1 MENVTLGQLQTI
13 IVFIAT
19 FITSG
24 GIIMAFALKIG
35 KKILDKSLEPFN
47 KRIDEMDKLRVEQH
61 DETLERINK
70 LEEIVDQNDID
81 VVRNRIVAFEKICRL
96 DINNDSIKKYQYI
109 TYFKDENKWKEYHN
123 KYPNL
128 NGEIDEAI
136 KNIHKHYD
144 NAKFD

>member
-1 MENVTLGQLQTI
+1 MENITLGQLQTI

-81 VVRNRIVAFEKICRL
+81 VVRNRIVAFEQICRL
-96 DINNDSIKKYQYI
+96 DINNDSIKKYQYD
-109 TYFKDENKWKEYHN
+109 TAYKDIDKWADYHK
-123 KYPNL
+123 KYPSL
-128 NGEIDEAI
+128 NGEINMAI
-136 KNIHKHYD
+136 ENINEHYKK
-144 NAKFD
+144 AKF

>member
-1 MENVTLGQLQTI
+1 MENITLGQLQTI

-24 GIIMAFALKIG
+24 GIIMTFALKIG

-47 KRIDEMDKLRVEQH
+47 KRIDEMDKLRIEQH

-81 VVRNRIVAFEKICRL
+81 VVRNRIVAFEQICRL
-96 DINNDSIKKYQYI
+96 DINNDSIKKYQYDTAYKDI
-109 TYFKDENKWKEYHN
+109 TKWEGYHE
-123 KYPNL
+123 KYKHL
-128 NGEIDEAI
+128 NGEINAAI
-136 KNIHKHYD
+136 ENINEHYKK
-144 NAKFD
+144 AKF